1 MNTNDV
7 VEGARLIDQL
17 NKLDD
22 FLRSAPANSDIL
34 TITFRDGRLSKS
46 LTLRDDATITNIREM
61 VEQIREKT
69 IDAILE
75 LGIKL

>member
-1 MNTNDV
+1 MKTDDV

-46 LTLRDDATITNIREM
+46 LTLRDDTTITNIRQV
-61 VEQIREKT
+61 VEEIREKT
-69 IDAILE
+69 LDAILD
-75 LGIKL
+75 LGIEL